1 MDTKTALHTA
11 ARRFCQDRF
20 SEWSQTYNELQLK
33 EKREVGDLFKPGWD
47 YSEEAYRIFPRYRID
62 ALIQAEVEKLAP
74 DSSGNL
80 GVLRSQ
86 LMDACGLAEARLL
99 EELTNTVARRAVRE
113 EAADFKAYVQVLE
126 DRDLGDIAPLPHRRV
141 LTEEESKKLRN
152 RLKQT
157 WDIGDRYWFPLR
169 DSPVPDNLLTLHA
182 DYFARMKGSELLRN
196 ALGNRGVSRVFQL
209 NEFKSID
216 PEYEME
222 ISIFEPQ
229 YASGGEQYCTSESL
243 DWVVYASHESSITI
257 GGGWLTEIIKER
269 WPDWRLREYGGPY
282 STEDMRGTWKTNE

>member
-33 EKREVGDLFKPGWD
+33 ENWKVENLFKPGWD
-47 YSEEAYRIFPRYRID
+47 YSEGAYRIFPRYRID
-62 ALIQAEVEKLAP
+62 ALIQAEVEKLIP
-74 DSSGNL
+74 DSSGEL
-80 GVLRSQ
+80 GELRSQ
-86 LMDACGLAEARLL
+86 LIDACGWAEARLF
-99 EELTNTVARRAVRE
+99 EELANPIARNALRE

-126 DRDLGDIAPLPHRRV
+126 DRDLGDIAPLPYRRV
-141 LTEEESKKLRN
+141 LTEEESKKLWN

-157 WDIGDRYWFPLR
+157 WDIGDGCWFPLR
-169 DSPVPDNLLTLHA
+169 DNPVPNHLLTLHV
-182 DYFARMKGSELLRN
+182 DYFARMKGAELLHD
-196 ALGNRGVSRVFQL
+196 ALSNRGVSRVFQL

-222 ISIFEPQ
+222 LSILEPR
-229 YASGGEQYCTSESL
+229 YASGGEQYCTSESF

-257 GGGWLTEIIKER
+257 GGDWLTEIIKER
-269 WPDWRLREYGGPY
+269 WPDWPRRTYGGPY